1 MAENNLDILKFRLDT
16 LNKRLDNENDESKR
30 IQFQSKK
37 AEIEQQI
44 NEKDLNYLNHLEKIL
59 ESQLKDDYELD
70 NSIHKHDSRKTVEQT
85 NDHSTKKTYNVVKQ
99 EKETKTQTNV
109 NQAEMKKIDKKW
121 TDIDKERNA
130 RETEYENVN
139 EELMKNEDE
148 IFKTDLDV
156 QRGQKDVE
164 ITNDRIE
171 DYGNLGKRLQNTID
185 NRTSDSKKK
194 EKEGLLLQTE
204 IDVIFFYK
212 KN

>member
-1 MAENNLDILKFRLDT
+1 
-16 LNKRLDNENDESKR
+16 
-30 IQFQSKK
+30 
-37 AEIEQQI
+37 
-44 NEKDLNYLNHLEKIL
+44 
-59 ESQLKDDYELD
+59 
-70 NSIHKHDSRKTVEQT
+70 
-85 NDHSTKKTYNVVKQ
+85 
-99 EKETKTQTNV
+99 
-109 NQAEMKKIDKKW
+109 
-121 TDIDKERNA
+121 
-130 RETEYENVN
+130 VN

>member
-156 QRGQKDVE
+156 QRGQKVVK

-204 IDVIFFYK
+204 MDVNFFL
-212 KN
+212 

>member
-37 AEIEQQI
+37 AEIEKQI
-44 NEKDLNYLNHLEKIL
+44 NEKDLNYLNHLEKFL

-70 NSIHKHDSRKTVEQT
+70 NSIQKHDSRKTVEQT
-85 NDHSTKKTYNVVKQ
+85 NDSTKKTYNVVKQ

>member
-16 LNKRLDNENDESKR
+16 LNKRLENENDESKR

-37 AEIEQQI
+37 AEIEKQI
-44 NEKDLNYLNHLEKIL
+44 NEKDLNYLNHLEKFL

-85 NDHSTKKTYNVVKQ
+85 NDHLTKKTDNVVKQ
-99 EKETKTQTNV
+99 EKETKTQMNV
-109 NQAEMKKIDKKW
+109 NQAELKKINKKW

-194 EKEGLLLQTE
+194 EKEGLLLKTE
-204 IDVIFFYK
+204 IDVNFFL
-212 KN
+212 